1 MPAGSAWRSLAA
13 LHPAWLFSLW
23 ALGPRC
29 RAWTWSWWAVA
40 TACRWSRRDSPQ
52 VTLNTLTHRS
62 PWTLAVYP
70 LHFQSVLP
78 SCFQR
83 NVFVF
88 KAPSTDLRNIQL
100 IFKIFF
106 LSVSISI
113 PVILIL
119 FCSWPI
125 IESLEL
131 G

>member
-1 MPAGSAWRSLAA
+1 MNVELVGSRYRMSLVKKR
-13 LHPAWLFSLW
+13 F
-23 ALGPRC
+23 
-29 RAWTWSWWAVA
+29 A
-40 TACRWSRRDSPQ
+40 TGDSEH
-52 VTLNTLTHRS
+52 THNRS

-70 LHFQSVLP
+70 LHFQSVPP

-88 KAPSTDLRNIQL
+88 KAPSTDLRTIQL

-125 IESLEL
+125 IEL